1 MQKKAQARLGSIFL
15 VLSMLLNLLPI
26 TAIASPLG
34 GTVERVQDTET
45 WYSDA
50 TKAFDTRETYWNDQ
64 VTEAPEDYLVDVSA
78 QTVSIG
84 SAEAL
89 VWWAKQVNGGTSFA
103 GYTVNITADL
113 DLSAHYWTP
122 ICTGT
127 VSYSDDGKFSIANN
141 ETLEGTTIN
150 GNGHKITGL
159 ATQTG
164 VRGPNQ
170 DSQPGDGQNCY
181 YDAAFIGY
189 SSCNI
194 TIEDLTFDG
203 ARIAISEPFN
213 EVVNTYGSS
222 MLAVVVGAQSGGSLT
237 LSDVTVNDAD
247 VLAMQKASAFV
258 GNLMGNSTLTV
269 EQCAITNSRFSAYF
283 MVAPIAS
290 YGKVE
295 QVNVNGIELEN
306 NTVHVVEQSGSTYTY
321 DEETGAEYW
330 EGDLNACA
338 TALFND
344 GSSAAGKGTVWT
356 PAAEVNSYLYDT
368 LAAVVEAA
376 VSSSDKT
383 GTVTLLKDT
392 EVSDP
397 ITINQGETLTLDM
410 QGHTVTVSPD
420 FSTRLFTNYGD
431 LTIKGNGT
439 VDVTAAGANGYGTV
453 NNYGTLTVEGGIYT
467 NPKESNASN
476 FYNRNGGTAT
486 FENATINGGGGCIA
500 TQENTTTTIN
510 GGHYEDSTYPAI
522 ENRGNML
529 ITGGTF
535 INTSCSSCDGSKW
548 GYTVRSGES
557 SETAYLKIQG
567 ESEDSVK
574 VTGVQGGLAVIGGT
588 ADIYNGIYET
598 VACEIHTSGS
608 SAFYAGYFSGESYK
622 TATTIYGGSFTSCS
636 KTAVLVGNGNPA
648 PDSGAGLESTVMIK
662 GGTFVGGDAAKTAI
676 TVNKTEY
683 AIGAA
688 NITGG
693 TFSSNPAAFLATGYV
708 AKENEGL
715 WTVEASDG
723 MVAKVEKPENGTV
736 SAEVGGNY
744 TGNESED
751 TGNNVEAG
759 STVTIDVTTESS
771 DPITAA
777 QVTIDENALN
787 SVQKNN
793 AVSEVTIKTDVGTV
807 TLDKAAWS
815 SITNNAKGNVTLTV
829 KDNTT
834 SWSITA
840 TDAAGDSVFS
850 SDNDRSGE
858 ITISVP
864 YNAGA
869 LEDDQKVVVYYV
881 NEQGD
886 LEAMETTYQNQM
898 LTWATDHLSDY
909 VPIVIDADDIAV
921 WVDEAGLGHAGM
933 LADAIEGS
941 NKVKTG
947 GTIKII
953 KDTEAEGLAVP
964 SGSNFVLD
972 FDGHIYTLNRP
983 GAGSSNTETN
993 GFQLLKDSTI
1003 TFKNGTIRISEK
1015 NLSAGAGKPIMRI
1028 IQNYADLTLENMQI
1042 YAKNQVGGEDYAL
1055 SFNNGNVTFKGTT
1068 SVITSSSSNV
1078 AFDVCKFS
1086 NYPGATVTFDESYTG
1101 TVNGQIVYDSTD
1113 AATHKLTIEGNGTFG
1128 TITAA
1133 GSATEAAKNGI
1144 TISGGHFAQPVNP
1157 DYLHESLNTQLK
1169 SASNPE
1175 APYSYYTSMDDAIAD
1190 AKPGDVVTP
1199 IQTTPETN
1207 TYTVTLNYNDGQTA
1221 TQSYTEV
1228 ANSVI
1233 FLPTPPR
1240 SGYNFLGWY
1249 DGNTKVNS
1257 PYKVT
1262 GNVTL
1267 VAQWSYID
1275 QGGGT
1280 TEPSGDYLITVDRT
1294 TGGKVTVTP
1303 GRADKGD
1310 TVTITVKPN
1319 DGYVLD
1325 ELTVTAKDGS
1335 SVKLTWK
1342 DDNKY
1347 TFTMPGSQ
1355 VSIQATFVKEDGQ
1368 TVDLPFTDVTE
1379 SDWYY
1384 NAVQFVYENGLMNG
1398 TSATTFAPNTS
1409 MSRAM
1414 IWTVLA
1420 AYEGKNTSGGAT
1432 WYEAGQKW
1440 AMDNGISDGTNPNG
1454 AITREQLAVMLWR
1467 YAGSPETTKS
1477 LNSYVDASSV
1487 SDWAVEALAWAVD
1500 NGIISG
1506 MGNDSLAPQGNAT
1519 RAQVATI
1526 MMQFVKNI

>member
-356 PAAEVNSYLYDT
+356 PAAEVNGYLYDT

>member
-64 VTEAPEDYLVDVSA
+64 VTKAPEDYLVDVSA

-306 NTVHVVEQSGSTYTY
+306 NTVRVVEQSGSTYTY

-356 PAAEVNSYLYDT
+356 PAAEVNGYLYDT
-368 LAAVVEAA
+368 LAAAVEAA

-567 ESEDSVK
+567 AAEDSVK

-598 VACEIHTSGS
+598 VACKIHGGNN
-608 SAFYAGYFSGESYK
+608 AFYAGYFTGESYK

-688 NITGG
+688 SISGG

-829 KDNTT
+829 KNNPT

-850 SDNDRSGE
+850 SDDDRSGE

-864 YNAGA
+864 YNAEA

-921 WVDEAGLGHAGM
+921 WVDKAGLGHAGM

-1042 YAKNQVGGEDYAL
+1042 YAKNQAGGEDYAL

-1101 TVNGQIVYDSTD
+1101 TVNGQIVYDSTEAD
-1113 AATHKLTIEGNGTFG
+1113 THKLTIEGNGTFG

-1157 DYLHESLNTQLK
+1157 DYLHKSLNTQLK

-1175 APYSYYTSMDDAIAD
+1175 APYCYYTSMDDAIAD

-1228 ANSVI
+1228 ENSVI
-1233 FLPTPPR
+1233 FLPTPTR

-1294 TGGKVTVTP
+1294 TGGKVTVTS